1 MSKFVQAILSVI
13 VLAAFISCKHKTENE
28 KQIEGEFIYTD
39 EAAVIKGDSFIY
51 GVKQD
56 EMAKKLAHQTAGYKN
71 SDYDMVPVIVKAV
84 ITPKPAGQQGW
95 DSIVAI
101 KEIIAVMH
109 PKKDQG
115 VEVEFKKED

>member
-1 MSKFVQAILSVI
+1 M
-13 VLAAFISCKHKTENE
+13 SCKNE
-28 KQIEGEFIYTD
+28 DEKRIDGEFIYTD

-56 EMAKKLAHQTAGYKN
+56 EMAKKLVHQTAGYKN

-115 VEVEFKKED
+115 VEVEYKKED

>member
-1 MSKFVQAILSVI
+1 
-13 VLAAFISCKHKTENE
+13 
-28 KQIEGEFIYTD
+28 
-39 EAAVIKGDSFIY
+39 
-51 GVKQD
+51 
-56 EMAKKLAHQTAGYKN
+56 
-71 SDYDMVPVIVKAV
+71 DYDMVPVIVKAV